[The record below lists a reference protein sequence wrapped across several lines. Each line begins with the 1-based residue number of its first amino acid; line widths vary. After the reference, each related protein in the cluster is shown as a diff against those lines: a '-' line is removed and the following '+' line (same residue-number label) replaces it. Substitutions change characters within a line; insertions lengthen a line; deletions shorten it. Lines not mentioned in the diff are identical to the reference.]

1 MHRRSLAPVA
11 LGAALALAATA
22 CSCATSGQARSGT
35 AGGKTLTVWYMD
47 GDLSS
52 QAQNAIDTAF
62 EKATGAKVRVQIQ
75 EWDDINTKISTALA
89 QDNPPDVLE
98 IGNTDVPLFAA
109 TGALSDITAHR
120 AQLAGG
126 QSWLPGL
133 VGPATVDGKLYAA
146 PLFAGNRA
154 VIYNKKIWGAAGVST
169 APASFAELTADLD
182 KIKKANASPGFS
194 AFYFPGQ
201 YWYGALQFV
210 WAAGGQLA
218 VQNGGSWSGALESAA
233 AQQGLAAW
241 KSFQNTY
248 STAASRDAD
257 TKSPDQAA
265 LFADGKAAAIL
276 DTSVNTVLKDA
287 ASHGDNALKDQIG
300 TFPLPGA
307 APGTTQ
313 PVFLGGSDLAI
324 AAKSPNQDL
333 ALAYLKA
340 ATSVSVQTGAIVG
353 TDGWTP
359 VSTQL
364 IDQTSGSLSATS
376 QAFAAAAKRSVA
388 TPATPGWATI
398 ESDKS
403 INAFFADIATGR
415 KSVAQAA
422 KDFDAHLDQALNA
435 AQ

>member
-1 MHRRSLAPVA
+1 
-11 LGAALALAATA
+11 
-22 CSCATSGQARSGT
+22 
-35 AGGKTLTVWYMD
+35 MD

-52 QAQNAIDTAF
+52 QAQNAINTAF

-75 EWDDINTKISTALA
+75 EWDAINTKISTSLA

-109 TGALSDITAHR
+109 TGALSDITAHESG
-120 AQLAGG
+120 LDGG
-126 QSWLPGL
+126 QTWLPGL
-133 VGPATVDGKLYAA
+133 VGPATVDGKVYAA

-154 VIYNKKIWGAAGVST
+154 VIYNKKIWAAAGIT
-169 APASFAELTADLD
+169 AAPTSFAELTADLD
-182 KIKKANASPGFS
+182 KIKKANPSPDFS
-194 AFYFPGQ
+194 AFYFPGE

-210 WAAGGQLA
+210 WDAGGQLA
-218 VQNGGSWSGALESAA
+218 VKNGISWSGALESAA

-241 KSFQNTY
+241 KSFQNAY
-248 STAASRDAD
+248 STAASRGVD

-276 DTSVNTVLKDA
+276 DTSVNTVLKDNP
-287 ASHGDNALKDQIG
+287 SLKDQIG

-324 AAKSPNQDL
+324 AAKSPNRDL

-340 ATSVSVQTGAIVG
+340 ATSASVQTGAIVG
-353 TDGWTP
+353 VDGWTP

-364 IDQTSGSLSATS
+364 IDQTAASLSPTS
-376 QAFAAAAKRSVA
+376 QSFAAAAKRSVA
-388 TPATPGWATI
+388 TPATAGWATI

-403 INAFFADIATGR
+403 INGFFADIATGR

-422 KDFDAHLDQALNA
+422 KDFDSHLDQALNA